1 MDTMDKEKS
10 RLPAPKEA
18 TADVTAEVTALDG
31 AMPAGVQSI
40 ERAFA
45 VLQLL
50 ARLGSAGVAQVAQ
63 EMGVHKSTASR
74 VLSAL
79 EALEMVYQNRERG
92 NYQLGFGI
100 LRLAHAIPA
109 RLDLVSEAREEM
121 RRLAEKHRETVTLAV
136 LRDGL
141 AVNLAQEMGPTTIA
155 AHNWIGSLNPLHA
168 TSSGKVLLAA
178 LPSTE
183 RTKLIAEQGLPAL
196 TARTITSRRKLE
208 RQLLDVAAQG
218 YATVLEEFEIG
229 LNGAAA
235 PVLDHMGTII
245 ASVSISGPAFRFTEE
260 VMHGTLDDLQAT
272 GLAISRR
279 MGHAPDADP
288 YPALPKRTAGAASGK
303 NQHR

>member
-1 MDTMDKEKS
+1 MDAMDMDKS
-10 RLPAPKEA
+10 PRLAA
-18 TADVTAEVTALDG
+18 SDAVAEVTPMDG

-50 ARLGSAGVAQVAQ
+50 ARLGSAGVAQVAE

-74 VLSAL
+74 VLGAL
-79 EALEMVYQNRERG
+79 EALEMVHHDRERG
-92 NYQLGFGI
+92 RYQLGFGI
-100 LRLAHAIPA
+100 LRLANAIPA

-183 RTKLIAEQGLPAL
+183 RTKLVAEHGLAAL

-208 RQLLDVAAQG
+208 RQLIDVAAQG

-229 LNGAAA
+229 LNGAAV
-235 PVLDHMGTII
+235 PVRDHMGTVI
-245 ASVSISGPAFRFTEE
+245 ASVSISGPAFRFTENT
-260 VMHGTLDDLQAT
+260 MHSALRDLQAT
-272 GLAISRR
+272 GLAVSRR
-279 MGHAPDADP
+279 MGYEPGTDSC
-288 YPALPKRTAGAASGK
+288 PALPQDGADPGPRK
-303 NQHR
+303 NQHV